1 MATKKGHLQID
12 TIQLDIKTKAKDV
25 KIEQPIPF
33 LKSDNVEDALNKI
46 GQGLKDTIGEVPDN
60 LNTLKKI
67 ASAINNDPNFYINI
81 KSLVSGSGSKLYSI
95 EEGYEF
101 NDIDFNLG
109 DFLEIINTHT
119 NTSKIYIC
127 VNATA
132 DTFDKKFRQLI
143 TEDFYTNLITNL
155 VGNAPDTLNT
165 LGELAN
171 AINNDPNFSININ
184 KTLDKKVSLED
195 IDKIKN
201 EITNSSFVYHE
212 LYKKDDYNRFNIT
225 NGCYIFIYGYDKL
238 NFYKC
243 TNSNAT
249 TFATKYTLVTDQSEK
264 QECINSIFYSIY
276 CNNQDEAVSL
286 DIASDEY
293 VMLGTRDL
301 HEVYICKNSDG
312 TTFDDIFVTLDNIV
326 MIKELI
332 DTKIAELIDSAPDTL
347 NTLKEISEAL
357 GNDPNFSTTIINQL
371 SLKSPIASP
380 AFTGTPTAITPSADD
395 NSTRLAT
402 TAFVKNI
409 TDGKSNNG
417 HTHDDR
423 YYTESE
429 INTKLDTINS
439 AIAQKSSIYINST
452 LPDVSARDPKT
463 IYFKILN

>member
-12 TIQLDIKTKAKDV
+12 TTQLDIKTKAKDV
-25 KIEQPIPF
+25 KIEQPVPF
-33 LKSDNVEDALNKI
+33 LKFDNVEDALNKV
-46 GQGLKDTIGEVPDN
+46 GQGLKDTIGEVPEN

-67 ASAINNDPNFYINI
+67 ASAINNDPNFYTNI

-127 VNATA
+127 VNTTA

-143 TEDFYTNLITNL
+143 TEDFYNNLITNL
-155 VGNAPDTLNT
+155 VGNAPNTLNT

-201 EITNSSFVYHE
+201 EITNASFVYYE
-212 LYKKDDYNRFNIT
+212 LYKKDDYSRFNIT
-225 NGCYIFIYGYDKL
+225 NGCYIFIYGYDKF

-249 TFATKYTLVTDQSEK
+249 TFATKYTLVTDKAEK
-264 QECINSIFYSIY
+264 QECINNIFYSIY
-276 CNNQDEAVSL
+276 CKTQDEAVSL

-293 VMLGTRDL
+293 VMLGDRDL

-332 DTKIAELIDSAPDTL
+332 DTKIADLIDSAPDTL

-371 SLKSPIASP
+371 ALKSPIASP
-380 AFTGTPTAITPSADD
+380 AFTGSPTAITPSADD

-429 INTKLDTINS
+429 INTKINTINA
-439 AIAQKSSIYINST
+439 AIAQKSSIYVNST

>member
-67 ASAINNDPNFYINI
+67 ASAINNDPNFYTNI

-212 LYKKDDYNRFNIT
+212 LYKKDDYSRFNIT

-264 QECINSIFYSIY
+264 QECINNIFYSIY

-293 VMLGTRDL
+293 VMLGIRDL

-332 DTKIAELIDSAPDTL
+332 DTKIADLVDSAPDTL

-429 INTKLDTINS
+429 INTKINTINS